1 MDTENAESERREPK
15 PRHMA
20 NAPFVC
26 RIVDSFGAMW
36 LFHPR
41 PLMCDREKAREAMEL
56 LYREAGIGKPSEAV
70 PLLKGIAAES
80 TVYSWWKDPR
90 IMSWEKFD
98 AVAAKISE
106 ERTTEAAKY
115 SVETVLCAIALQELE
130 ADETPESKRQEME
143 FELALIVEGLYDE
156 SLSTLLEVARS
167 LQRSQDSIRNERI
180 ALARLGIERKR
191 ANWSMPQADWD
202 AWNDSLI

>member
-1 MDTENAESERREPK
+1 MKAKNAESERREPK
-15 PRHMA
+15 PRRMA
-20 NAPFVC
+20 NAPFVS

-41 PLMCDREKAREAMEL
+41 PLTGDMESAQTAMKL

-90 IMSWEKFD
+90 RMSWEKFD
-98 AVAAKISE
+98 AVAAKISD
-106 ERTTEAAKY
+106 ERTTDAAKY
-115 SVETVLCAIALQELE
+115 SVENVLCAIARQELE
-130 ADETPESKRQEME
+130 ADEPLVSKRQETE
-143 FELALIVEGLYDE
+143 AELEMIAERLYDE
-156 SLSTLLEVARS
+156 PLSTLLEVARA
-167 LQRSQDSIRNERI
+167 LYRSQDSILDERI
-180 ALARLGIERKR
+180 TLAQRKRKDALA
-191 ANWSMPQADWD
+191 NWNIPQADWD